1 MLKKITLKVCQKSW
15 DNYPLE
21 DENGDTVHRTTL
33 EEYLSN
39 QLIADLSSWQDYY
52 EEGSHYNDW
61 AFNYKLEFERE
72 GLALAV
78 ALAAS
83 LPRGIKF
90 SYFSE
95 LYQQEIEA

>member
-1 MLKKITLKVCQKSW
+1 MSKKITLKVCKKSW

-21 DENGDTVHRTTL
+21 DENGEIIHRTTL
-33 EEYLSN
+33 EKYLSN
-39 QLIADLSSWQDYY
+39 QLIVDLSSWQQDY
-52 EEGSHYNDW
+52 EEGTNYNEW
-61 AFNYKLEFERE
+61 AFNSKVDFERQ